1 MRGAVCLDGD
11 RRMPRWARSRRTGP
25 PGWDA
30 PDSDVRRA
38 LPARFPRPLLKGM
51 RRKSLR
57 VGKRGGLGL
66 HLRPGMA
73 FGANAME
80 LQMSQSPPSS
90 PEAYDDVAPI
100 ERFPWLTQRHLVF
113 FVIGWLALFSL
124 GSLFVANPFT
134 SEPSASAS
142 PDYWHV
148 MYLHGLLVGMVG
160 LLALLTCGVLQ
171 LRSMHTR
178 MWIVG
183 GVLFMTVLTAVGG
196 IFDRQIPGAEIP
208 MWVQIFGF
216 FALDEICIVLL
227 LGMIAEWRS
236 GAPNARTL
244 PYVSAF
250 LGAAS
255 MFVAAVMGHLAGW
268 ILEFG
273 NFPSIIGS
281 YAGGLGE
288 KIDDFEANL
297 VGSHSHDM
305 VVAVMAVSVS
315 IAVVQ
320 FGYHSLT
327 GSSRTVARIGLALV
341 AIGAIIMTVM
351 YAAMAFTSWGP
362 PTLFQSADGTN
373 GIAGDDIITG
383 VFVML
388 GGLVALIAV
397 VVGNGHAQELV
408 RRPVRIAALWSWAAL
423 FATVVVAGYSIE
435 LNTSYFGAGDPK
447 AAGAANDAVYT
458 WLHQDLGLFL
468 MPAMVL
474 VMLAVARFVMPRH
487 QDLIGWG
494 AIIGTTVTFIG
505 GMIFVF
511 VNPALHGPGYD
522 VSAVGL
528 VVIGLAVL
536 GTMWYGALHTIGG
549 MPALRSGVPH
559 AAGGHGR

>member
-1 MRGAVCLDGD
+1 MS
-11 RRMPRWARSRRTGP
+11 RSPTDATGE
-25 PGWDA
+25 
-30 PDSDVRRA
+30 S
-38 LPARFPRPLLKGM
+38 
-51 RRKSLR
+51 
-57 VGKRGGLGL
+57 
-66 HLRPGMA
+66 
-73 FGANAME
+73 
-80 LQMSQSPPSS
+80 
-90 PEAYDDVAPI
+90 YDDVAPI
-100 ERFPWLTQRHLVF
+100 ARFPWLTQRHLVF
-113 FVIGWLALFSL
+113 FVIGWLILFSI
-124 GSLFVANPFT
+124 GSVFVSNPFA
-134 SEPSASAS
+134 SETSASANI
-142 PDYWHV
+142 DYWHV

-196 IFDRQIPGAEIP
+196 IFDRRVPGAEVA

-227 LGMIAEWRS
+227 LGMLGEWRS

-250 LGAAS
+250 LAAGS

-273 NFPSIIGS
+273 NSPSIIGT
-281 YAGGLGE
+281 YASAVGD

-305 VVAVMAVSVS
+305 VVAVMALSVS
-315 IAVVQ
+315 IAAVQ
-320 FGYHSLT
+320 FGYHALH
-327 GSSRTVARIGLALV
+327 GRARSIAQLGLALV
-341 AIGAIIMTVM
+341 AVGVVFMTVM
-351 YAAMAFTSWGP
+351 YVVMAFTSWGP

-373 GIAGDDIITG
+373 GIAGDDIVTG

-388 GGLVALIAV
+388 GGLITLIAV
-397 VVGNGHAQELV
+397 VIGDARMRSLAAA
-408 RRPVRIAALWSWAAL
+408 PVRLATLWAWVLL
-423 FATVVVAGYSIE
+423 FATVVIAGYSIE
-435 LNTSYFGAGDPK
+435 LNETYFGAGDK
-447 AAGAANDAVYT
+447 APGAANDAVFT

-468 MPAMVL
+468 MPALVL
-474 VMLAVARFVMPRH
+474 VMLAVARFVVPRH
-487 QDLIGWG
+487 QGTIGWVTI
-494 AIIGTTVTFIG
+494 AGTTVTFLG
-505 GMIFVF
+505 GMLFVF

-528 VVIGLAVL
+528 LVVGIALLA
-536 GTMWYGALHTIGG
+536 TMWYGALSSAGG
-549 MPALRSGVPH
+549 LDAFTQRRPH

>member
-1 MRGAVCLDGD
+1 MS
-11 RRMPRWARSRRTGP
+11 RSPT
-25 PGWDA
+25 
-30 PDSDVRRA
+30 
-38 LPARFPRPLLKGM
+38 
-51 RRKSLR
+51 
-57 VGKRGGLGL
+57 
-66 HLRPGMA
+66 
-73 FGANAME
+73 
-80 LQMSQSPPSS
+80 SP

-124 GSLFVANPFT
+124 GSMFVSNPFA
-134 SEPSASAS
+134 SEPSAGADI
-142 PDYWHV
+142 DYWHV

-208 MWVQIFGF
+208 MWGQIFGF

-236 GAPNARTL
+236 GAPSARTL

-255 MFVAAVMGHLAGW
+255 MFVAAIMGHLAGW

-288 KIDDFEANL
+288 KIGDFEANL

-320 FGYHSLT
+320 FGYNSLT
-327 GSSRTVARIGLALV
+327 GTSRTLARIGLGLV
-341 AIGAIIMTVM
+341 AIGAAIMTVM

-362 PTLFQSADGTN
+362 PTLFQSAAGTN
-373 GIAGDDIITG
+373 GIAGDDIVTG

-388 GGLVALIAV
+388 GGLLALAAV
-397 VVGNGHAQELV
+397 VGGSQRVAEAAHGTT
-408 RRPVRIAALWSWAAL
+408 VRIAALWSWALL
-423 FATVVVAGYSIE
+423 FATVVIAGYSIE

-447 AAGAANDAVYT
+447 AAGAPNDAVYT

-468 MPAMVL
+468 MPALVL
-474 VMLAVARFVMPRH
+474 IMLAVSRFVVPRH
-487 QDLIGWG
+487 QDLIGW
-494 AIIGTTVTFIG
+494 AALAGTTVTFIG
-505 GMIFVF
+505 GMVFVF
-511 VNPALHGPGYD
+511 INPALNGPGYD
-522 VSAVGL
+522 IST
-528 VVIGLAVL
+528 IGLLLVGVAL
-536 GTMWYGALHTIGG
+536 LATMWYGALHTVGG
-549 MPALRSGVPH
+549 LPALRSGMPH

>member
-1 MRGAVCLDGD
+1 MS
-11 RRMPRWARSRRTGP
+11 RSPTDATGE
-25 PGWDA
+25 
-30 PDSDVRRA
+30 S
-38 LPARFPRPLLKGM
+38 
-51 RRKSLR
+51 
-57 VGKRGGLGL
+57 
-66 HLRPGMA
+66 
-73 FGANAME
+73 
-80 LQMSQSPPSS
+80 
-90 PEAYDDVAPI
+90 YDDVAPI
-100 ERFPWLTQRHLVF
+100 ARFPWLTQRHLVF
-113 FVIGWLALFSL
+113 FVIGWLILFSI
-124 GSLFVANPFT
+124 GSVFVSNPFA
-134 SEPSASAS
+134 SETSASANI
-142 PDYWHV
+142 DYWHV

-196 IFDRQIPGAEIP
+196 IFDRRVPGAEVA

-227 LGMIAEWRS
+227 LGMLGEWRS

-250 LGAAS
+250 LAVGS

-273 NFPSIIGS
+273 NSPSIIGT
-281 YAGGLGE
+281 YASAVGD

-305 VVAVMAVSVS
+305 VVAVMALSVS
-315 IAVVQ
+315 IAAVQ
-320 FGYHSLT
+320 FGYHALH
-327 GSSRTVARIGLALV
+327 GRARSIAQLGLALV
-341 AIGAIIMTVM
+341 AVGVVLMTVM
-351 YAAMAFTSWGP
+351 YVVMAFTSWGP

-373 GIAGDDIITG
+373 GIAGDDIVTG

-388 GGLVALIAV
+388 GGLITLIAV
-397 VVGNGHAQELV
+397 VIGDARMRLLAAA
-408 RRPVRIAALWSWAAL
+408 PVRLATLWAWVLL
-423 FATVVVAGYSIE
+423 FATVVIAGYSIE
-435 LNTSYFGAGDPK
+435 LNETYFGAGDK
-447 AAGAANDAVYT
+447 APGAANDAVFT

-468 MPAMVL
+468 MPALVL
-474 VMLAVARFVMPRH
+474 VMLAVARFVVPRH
-487 QDLIGWG
+487 QGTIGWVTI
-494 AIIGTTVTFIG
+494 AGTTVTFLG
-505 GMIFVF
+505 GMLFVF

-528 VVIGLAVL
+528 LVVGIALLA
-536 GTMWYGALHTIGG
+536 TMWYGALSSAGG
-549 MPALRSGVPH
+549 LDAFTQRRPH

>member
-1 MRGAVCLDGD
+1 MPPGAARLRAYGS
-11 RRMPRWARSRRTGP
+11 PTGPARSSWPFQAGP
-25 PGWDA
+25 HA
-30 PDSDVRRA
+30 PR
-38 LPARFPRPLLKGM
+38 LP
-51 RRKSLR
+51 

-66 HLRPGMA
+66 QLRPGMA
-73 FGANAME
+73 FGANALE

-124 GSLFVANPFT
+124 GSLFVANPFA

-236 GAPNARTL
+236 GALNARTL

-255 MFVAAVMGHLAGW
+255 MFVAAIMGHLAGW

-288 KIDDFEANL
+288 KIDDFEGNL

-327 GSSRTVARIGLALV
+327 GTSRTLARIGLGLV
-341 AIGAIIMTVM
+341 AIGAVIMTVM

-362 PTLFQSADGTN
+362 PTLFTSAGGTN
-373 GIAGDDIITG
+373 GIAGDDIVTG
-383 VFVML
+383 VFVMFGGLLALGATVL
-388 GGLVALIAV
+388 GGGRVRALA
-397 VVGNGHAQELV
+397 NGPLRLAT
-408 RRPVRIAALWSWAAL
+408 LWSWVLL
-423 FATVVVAGYSIE
+423 FATVVIAGYTIE
-435 LNTSYFGAGDPK
+435 LNEVHFGAGDAS

-528 VVIGLAVL
+528 MVIGLAVL
-536 GTMWYGALHTIGG
+536 ATMWYGALHTVGG
-549 MPALRSGVPH
+549 LPALRSGVPH

>member
-1 MRGAVCLDGD
+1 MS
-11 RRMPRWARSRRTGP
+11 RSPTDATGE
-25 PGWDA
+25 
-30 PDSDVRRA
+30 S
-38 LPARFPRPLLKGM
+38 
-51 RRKSLR
+51 
-57 VGKRGGLGL
+57 
-66 HLRPGMA
+66 
-73 FGANAME
+73 
-80 LQMSQSPPSS
+80 
-90 PEAYDDVAPI
+90 YDDVAPI
-100 ERFPWLTQRHLVF
+100 ARFPWLTQRHLVF
-113 FVIGWLALFSL
+113 FVIGWLILFSI
-124 GSLFVANPFT
+124 GSVFVSNPFA
-134 SEPSASAS
+134 SEMSASANI
-142 PDYWHV
+142 DYWHV

-196 IFDRQIPGAEIP
+196 IFDRRVPGAEVA

-227 LGMIAEWRS
+227 LGMLGEWRS

-250 LGAAS
+250 LAAGS

-273 NFPSIIGS
+273 NSPSIIGT
-281 YAGGLGE
+281 YASAVGD

-305 VVAVMAVSVS
+305 VVAVMALSVS
-315 IAVVQ
+315 IAAVQ
-320 FGYHSLT
+320 FGYHALH
-327 GSSRTVARIGLALV
+327 GRARSIAQLGLALV
-341 AIGAIIMTVM
+341 AVGVVLMTVM
-351 YAAMAFTSWGP
+351 YVVMAFTSWGP

-373 GIAGDDIITG
+373 GIAGDDIVTG

-388 GGLVALIAV
+388 GGLITLIAV
-397 VVGNGHAQELV
+397 VIGDARMRLLAAA
-408 RRPVRIAALWSWAAL
+408 PVRLATLWAWVLL
-423 FATVVVAGYSIE
+423 FATVVIAGYSIE
-435 LNTSYFGAGDPK
+435 LNETYFGAGDK
-447 AAGAANDAVYT
+447 APGAANDAVFT

-468 MPAMVL
+468 MPALVL
-474 VMLAVARFVMPRH
+474 VMLAVARFVVPRH
-487 QDLIGWG
+487 QGTIGWVTI
-494 AIIGTTVTFIG
+494 AGTTVTFLG
-505 GMIFVF
+505 GMLFVF

-528 VVIGLAVL
+528 LVVGIALLA
-536 GTMWYGALHTIGG
+536 TMWYGALSSAGG
-549 MPALRSGVPH
+549 LDAFTQRRPH

>member
-1 MRGAVCLDGD
+1 MS
-11 RRMPRWARSRRTGP
+11 RSPTDATGE
-25 PGWDA
+25 
-30 PDSDVRRA
+30 S
-38 LPARFPRPLLKGM
+38 
-51 RRKSLR
+51 
-57 VGKRGGLGL
+57 
-66 HLRPGMA
+66 
-73 FGANAME
+73 
-80 LQMSQSPPSS
+80 
-90 PEAYDDVAPI
+90 YDDVAPI
-100 ERFPWLTQRHLVF
+100 ARFPWLTQRHLVF
-113 FVIGWLALFSL
+113 FVIGWLILFSI
-124 GSLFVANPFT
+124 GSVFVSNPFA
-134 SEPSASAS
+134 SETSASANI
-142 PDYWHV
+142 DYWHV

-196 IFDRQIPGAEIP
+196 IFDRRVPGAEVA

-227 LGMIAEWRS
+227 LGMLGEWRS

-250 LGAAS
+250 LAAGS

-273 NFPSIIGS
+273 NSPSIIGT
-281 YAGGLGE
+281 YASAVGD

-305 VVAVMAVSVS
+305 VVAVMALSVS
-315 IAVVQ
+315 IAAVQ
-320 FGYHSLT
+320 FGYHALH
-327 GSSRTVARIGLALV
+327 GRARSIAQLGLALV
-341 AIGAIIMTVM
+341 AVGVVLMTVM
-351 YAAMAFTSWGP
+351 YVVMAFTSWGP

-373 GIAGDDIITG
+373 GIAGDDIVTG

-388 GGLVALIAV
+388 GGLITLIAV
-397 VVGNGHAQELV
+397 VIGDARMRSLAAA
-408 RRPVRIAALWSWAAL
+408 PVRLATLWAWVLL
-423 FATVVVAGYSIE
+423 FATVVIAGYSIE
-435 LNTSYFGAGDPK
+435 LNETYFGAGDK
-447 AAGAANDAVYT
+447 APGAANDAVFT

-468 MPAMVL
+468 MPALVL
-474 VMLAVARFVMPRH
+474 VMLAVARFVVPRH
-487 QDLIGWG
+487 QGTIGWVTIAG
-494 AIIGTTVTFIG
+494 STVTFLG
-505 GMIFVF
+505 GMLFVF

-528 VVIGLAVL
+528 LVVGIALLA
-536 GTMWYGALHTIGG
+536 TMWYGALSSAGG
-549 MPALRSGVPH
+549 LDAFTQRRPH

>member
-1 MRGAVCLDGD
+1 MSRSPTSAVD
-11 RRMPRWARSRRTGP
+11 
-25 PGWDA
+25 
-30 PDSDVRRA
+30 
-38 LPARFPRPLLKGM
+38 
-51 RRKSLR
+51 
-57 VGKRGGLGL
+57 
-66 HLRPGMA
+66 
-73 FGANAME
+73 
-80 LQMSQSPPSS
+80 
-90 PEAYDDVAPI
+90 AYDDVAPI
-100 ERFPWLTQRHLVF
+100 ARFPWLTQRHLVF
-113 FVIGWLALFSL
+113 FVIGWLVLFSL
-124 GSLFVANPFT
+124 GSVLVSNPFA
-134 SEPSASAS
+134 SEPSASA
-142 PDYWHV
+142 DITYWHV

-196 IFDRQIPGAEIP
+196 IFDRQIPGAEVA
-208 MWVQIFGF
+208 MWVQILGF

-227 LGMIAEWRS
+227 LGMLAEWRS

-250 LGAAS
+250 LGAGS

-281 YAGGLGE
+281 YAAAVGDKVG
-288 KIDDFEANL
+288 DFEANL

-305 VVAVMAVSVS
+305 VVAVMAVAVS

-320 FGYHSLT
+320 FGYDSLQ
-327 GSSRTVARIGLALV
+327 GPARRVAQVGLGLV
-341 AIGAIIMTVM
+341 AIGAVLMTVM
-351 YAAMAFTSWGP
+351 YVVMAFTSWGP

-373 GIAGDDIITG
+373 GIAGDDIVTG

-388 GGLVALIAV
+388 GGLIALAG
-397 VVGNGHAQELV
+397 VVGGSLRARAVAEGASL
-408 RRPVRIAALWSWAAL
+408 RLATLWSWVLL
-423 FATVVVAGYSIE
+423 FATVVIAGYSIE
-435 LNTSYFGAGDPK
+435 LDETYFGAGDPK
-447 AAGAANDAVYT
+447 AAGAANDAVFT

-474 VMLAVARFVMPRH
+474 VLLVVARFVLPRY
-487 QDLIGWG
+487 QGSIAL
-494 AIIGTTVTFIG
+494 ATMAGTTVTFIG

-511 VNPALHGPGYD
+511 VDPALHGPGYD

-536 GTMWYGALHTIGG
+536 ATMWYGALHTVGG

>member
-1 MRGAVCLDGD
+1 MS
-11 RRMPRWARSRRTGP
+11 RSPTS
-25 PGWDA
+25 A
-30 PDSDVRRA
+30 I
-38 LPARFPRPLLKGM
+38 
-51 RRKSLR
+51 
-57 VGKRGGLGL
+57 
-66 HLRPGMA
+66 
-73 FGANAME
+73 
-80 LQMSQSPPSS
+80 
-90 PEAYDDVAPI
+90 EAYDDVAPI

-113 FVIGWLALFSL
+113 FVIGWLVLFSL
-124 GSLFVANPFT
+124 GSVLVSNPFA
-134 SEPSASAS
+134 SEPSAAAS

-227 LGMIAEWRS
+227 LGMISEWRS

-250 LGAAS
+250 LAAGS

-281 YAGGLGE
+281 YAAAVGD
-288 KIDDFEANL
+288 KVDDFEANL
-297 VGSHSHDM
+297 VGSHSHEM
-305 VVAVMAVSVS
+305 VVAVMALSVS
-315 IAVVQ
+315 IAAVQ
-320 FGYHSLT
+320 FGYHQL
-327 GSSRTVARIGLALV
+327 GGRARALAQLGLAMV
-341 AIGAIIMTVM
+341 GFGVIAMTVM
-351 YAAMAFTSWGP
+351 YVVMAFTSWGP
-362 PTLFQSADGTN
+362 PTLFTSAGGTN
-373 GIAGDDIITG
+373 GIAGDDIVTV

-388 GGLVALIAV
+388 GGLITLGAV
-397 VVGNGHAQELV
+397 VLDDPRV
-408 RRPVRIAALWSWAAL
+408 RGMAGGPLRLATLWSWVLL
-423 FATVVVAGYSIE
+423 FATVVIAGYSIE
-435 LNTSYFGAGDPK
+435 LDEVYFGAGDPK
-447 AAGAANDAVYT
+447 AAGAANDAVFT

-474 VMLAVARFVMPRH
+474 VMLAVARFVVPRY
-487 QDLIGWG
+487 QGSIAWVTM
-494 AIIGTTVTFIG
+494 AGTTVTFLG
-505 GMIFVF
+505 GMVFVF

-522 VSAVGL
+522 ISAVGL
-528 VVIGLAVL
+528 LVVGLSLLA
-536 GTMWYGALHTIGG
+536 TMWYGAFHQAGG
-549 MPALRSGVPH
+549 LPALGSAQQPR
-559 AAGGHGR
+559 AAGGGAGRR

>member
-1 MRGAVCLDGD
+1 MS
-11 RRMPRWARSRRTGP
+11 RSPTDATGE
-25 PGWDA
+25 
-30 PDSDVRRA
+30 S
-38 LPARFPRPLLKGM
+38 
-51 RRKSLR
+51 
-57 VGKRGGLGL
+57 
-66 HLRPGMA
+66 
-73 FGANAME
+73 
-80 LQMSQSPPSS
+80 
-90 PEAYDDVAPI
+90 YDDVAPI
-100 ERFPWLTQRHLVF
+100 ARFPWLTQRHLVF
-113 FVIGWLALFSL
+113 FVIGWLILFSI
-124 GSLFVANPFT
+124 GSVFVSNPFA
-134 SEPSASAS
+134 SETSASANI
-142 PDYWHV
+142 DYWHV

-196 IFDRQIPGAEIP
+196 IFDRRVPGAEVA

-227 LGMIAEWRS
+227 LGMLGEWRS

-250 LGAAS
+250 LAAGS

-273 NFPSIIGS
+273 NSPSIIGT
-281 YAGGLGE
+281 YASAVGD

-305 VVAVMAVSVS
+305 VVAVMALSVS
-315 IAVVQ
+315 IAAVQ
-320 FGYHSLT
+320 FGYHALH
-327 GSSRTVARIGLALV
+327 GRARSIAQLGLALV
-341 AIGAIIMTVM
+341 AVGVVLMTVM
-351 YAAMAFTSWGP
+351 YVVMAFTSWGP

-373 GIAGDDIITG
+373 GIAGDDIVTG

-388 GGLVALIAV
+388 GGLITLIAV
-397 VVGNGHAQELV
+397 VIGDARMRSLAAA
-408 RRPVRIAALWSWAAL
+408 PVRLATLWAWVLL
-423 FATVVVAGYSIE
+423 FATVVIAGYSIE
-435 LNTSYFGAGDPK
+435 LNETYFGAGDK
-447 AAGAANDAVYT
+447 APGAANDAVFT

-468 MPAMVL
+468 MPALVL
-474 VMLAVARFVMPRH
+474 VMLAVARFVVPRH
-487 QDLIGWG
+487 QGTIGWVTI
-494 AIIGTTVTFIG
+494 AGTTVTFLG
-505 GMIFVF
+505 GMLFVF

-528 VVIGLAVL
+528 LVVGIALLA
-536 GTMWYGALHTIGG
+536 TMWYGALSSAGG
-549 MPALRSGVPH
+549 LDAFTQRRPH